1 MPCRMYSAIGTF
13 VFLLSALS
21 FSFCSSVMYTVVEI
35 FFRDMEITI
44 RSHTPI
50 VNGKLAP
57 MTRPTLLLLFALV
70 ISGCAPAGKSGG
82 TSPGKS
88 GGSARGSARA
98 VKTVV
103 PGEAREDRNRD
114 GKPDVWIAKSAG
126 GTSTQTIDLDYDGDV
141 DLTREYDADGKV
153 RVEARD
159 LDYDGRIDFVTRF
172 EKGLPVLQET
182 GFGFDGAFHQK
193 TFFEA
198 GRRVREEVDIDQ
210 DGKVDEWRWF
220 EDEKLVRVGED
231 KDRDGQP
238 ETFRR

>member
-50 VNGKLAP
+50 VNGKLGQ
-57 MTRPTLLLLFALV
+57 MTRSSLLLLFALA
-70 ISGCAPAGKSGG
+70 ISAGCAPAGKSGG
-82 TSPGKS
+82 TSRTGPGATK
-88 GGSARGSARA
+88 
-98 VKTVV
+98 VVV

-126 GTSTQTIDLDYDGDV
+126 GTSTQSIDLDYDGDV
-141 DLTREYDADGKV
+141 DLTREYDADGKL
-153 RVEARD
+153 RIENRD

-172 EKGLPVLQET
+172 EKGVTVLQET
-182 GFGFDGAFHQK
+182 GFGFDGKFHQK

>member
-50 VNGKLAP
+50 VNGKLGQ
-57 MTRPTLLLLFALV
+57 MTRPTRLLLFALV
-70 ISGCAPAGKSGG
+70 ISGCAPAKPKGMTSG
-82 TSPGKS
+82 P
-88 GGSARGSARA
+88 RA
-98 VKTVV
+98 TK
-103 PGEAREDRNRD
+103 PAIAGEAREDRNRD

-141 DLTREYDADGKV
+141 DLTRAYDADGKV
-153 RVEARD
+153 RVEERD
-159 LDYDGRIDFVTRF
+159 LDYDGRIDFVTRY

-182 GFGFDGAFHQK
+182 GFGFDGTFHQK

>member
-1 MPCRMYSAIGTF
+1 MPCRMYSAMGTF
-13 VFLLSALS
+13 VFLLRALS

-50 VNGKLAP
+50 VNGKLAQ
-57 MTRPTLLLLFALV
+57 MTRSSLLLLFALA

-82 TSPGKS
+82 TSRPGPGAGKP
-88 GGSARGSARA
+88 
-98 VKTVV
+98 VV

-141 DLTREYDADGKV
+141 DVTREYDAEGTLRRED
-153 RVEARD
+153 RD
-159 LDYDGRIDFVTRF
+159 LDYDGRIDFVTRY

-182 GFGFDGAFHQK
+182 GFGFDGTFHQK

-220 EDEKLVRVGED
+220 EDEKLVRLGED